1 MLANAVVMGCHPARR
16 RGRACPV
23 ETKNTVRLGRRA
35 MLAAA
40 LGGVAAA
47 AGALAEAITHADC

>member
-1 MLANAVVMGCHPARR
+1 MLADAVGMGCHPARR

-47 AGALAEAITHADC
+47 AGARAEAITHADC